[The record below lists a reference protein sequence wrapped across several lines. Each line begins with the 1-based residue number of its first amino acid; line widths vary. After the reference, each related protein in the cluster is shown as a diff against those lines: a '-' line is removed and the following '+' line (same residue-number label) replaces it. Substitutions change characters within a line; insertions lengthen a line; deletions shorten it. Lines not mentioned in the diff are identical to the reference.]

1 MKPSGD
7 SKNSGIK
14 SPAMRKLARVKCAKS
29 STAAAASRSKG
40 DASEAAMNSSGA
52 VEAAGAEA
60 APADTLREPRVLVR
74 CFGP

>member
-29 STAAAASRSKG
+29 AAAAASRSKG